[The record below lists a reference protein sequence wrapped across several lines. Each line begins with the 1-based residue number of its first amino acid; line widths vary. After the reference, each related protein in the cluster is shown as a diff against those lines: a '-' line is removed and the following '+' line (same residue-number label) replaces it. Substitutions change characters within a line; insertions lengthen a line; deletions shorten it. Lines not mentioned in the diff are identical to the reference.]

1 MLPHKTVQLGRG
13 QGIDNKI
20 IIHWLPLVVGCGHDG
35 ASVQQDL
42 DDLVVVGVGGQDE
55 WGDVGRERG
64 RVRWQRLPAL
74 DNGYFCEIGLSV
86 DCLLCIETNLF
97 KIHSF

>member
-1 MLPHKTVQLGRG
+1 MANYIKHKGQQLLASGGYYYMLPHKTVQLGRG

-74 DNGYFCEIGLSV
+74 DNGYI
-86 DCLLCIETNLF
+86 
-97 KIHSF
+97 